1 MADAIARVRAGLHER
16 GERVRCAICEREDA
30 KGNARGAWSQT
41 SIGAVFH
48 CDDCCNRETLD

>member
-41 SIGAVFH
+41 SIGTVFH
-48 CDDCCNRETLD
+48 CDDCCSRETLD